1 MVNGL
6 APELCDGD
14 EPAKD
19 DVYGIHSVDF
29 EPPNCQNVDDCA
41 IHRGK
46 NLIIRTLSFNSKTD
60 SESVQLQLILG
71 GENRNHP
78 VQVQMASMNLCE
90 HETIRMKLGG
100 RKTDNDHKCHVKK
113 NDPYLLS
120 GMEFFVPRL
129 MPTGNVNLTFLLTGD
144 DDILSCGLI
153 HAYFSD

>member
-1 MVNGL
+1 ML
-6 APELCDGD
+6 TI
-14 EPAKD
+14 
-19 DVYGIHSVDF
+19 GI
-29 EPPNCQNVDDCA
+29 
-41 IHRGK
+41 I
-46 NLIIRTLSFNSKTD
+46 NLILETD

-120 GMEFFVPRL
+120 GIEFFVPRL
-129 MPTGNVNLTFLLTGD
+129 MPTVSFEIHT
-144 DDILSCGLI
+144 DISTIDKLI
-153 HAYFSD
+153 LIINFYI